1 MELTI
6 WLTPEDLQA
15 GEDPEIFQG
24 GSLDE
29 LKQDLL
35 EEWLDEVIEEGD
47 EIHQDILLAT
57 DLASLI
63 DTLTF
68 HGFYTAH

>member
-1 MELTI
+1 MKLTI
-6 WLTPEDLQA
+6 WLTPEDFQA

-57 DLASLI
+57 DLTSLI
-63 DTLTF
+63 NTLTF
-68 HGFYTAH
+68 HGFHTAH